1 MVNNNEVNDSAAG
14 IRRASSWPYGN
25 KNNKTILILYY

>member
-14 IRRASSWPYGN
+14 IRRAAPWPSGN
-25 KNNKTILILYY
+25 KNSKTNITLYY